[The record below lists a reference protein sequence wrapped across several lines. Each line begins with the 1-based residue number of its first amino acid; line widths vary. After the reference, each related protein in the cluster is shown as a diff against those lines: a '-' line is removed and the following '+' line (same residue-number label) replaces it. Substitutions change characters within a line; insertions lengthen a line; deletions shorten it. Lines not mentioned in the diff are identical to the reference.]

1 MCTITRPNITYIVNK
16 LCQFMHASISTH
28 LQAVKRI
35 FCYLKG
41 LLFYG
46 LSFQPF
52 SLLDLVVYTNVDRL
66 SCPDDRHSTSGYYIF
81 FGGNLVS
88 WSTSKQ
94 KVVSC
99 SRTESEYKGLAN
111 ATIELTWI
119 QFLLKELFVPS
130 F

>member
-1 MCTITRPNITYIVNK
+1 
-16 LCQFMHASISTH
+16 MHASISTH

-94 KVVSC
+94 KVVSY
-99 SRTESEYKGLAN
+99 SRTEFEYGQCNDRTHLDP
-111 ATIELTWI
+111 
-119 QFLLKELFVPS
+119 VPT
-130 F
+130 